1 MILPLWVLFDIGVE
15 AIVELGVSIF
25 GSMPTPLVGW
35 IDACVDLD
43 SISRV
48 LIVQLLERVLVEVNG
63 AFVVVSRW
71 CVLIH

>member
-25 GSMPTPLVGW
+25 GSMPIPLVGW